1 MGRLRV
7 PVAWL
12 FLAAA
17 AALVRDASGA
27 GAKPTDPGEDFRF
40 FSAMYRRCEFEC
52 GQTGCASATHEGATF
67 APTPCVPS
75 CARNGVGLNGA
86 PPPEFPLAM
95 RLTGWD
101 CAADCRY
108 RCMRTLEDVR
118 ATLGL
123 NAAKYFG
130 KWSFDRVAGVQE
142 LVSSLASLAN
152 LAAHAWH
159 LPRLARAAFRAA
171 FPTAAAAAPPRPTT
185 PEGAAFAP
193 MWFAYALVNIHGWAR
208 SAVFHARDTPATHD
222 ADYLGANGIMFF
234 AVFAAFVRRLGP
246 AGARA
251 SRWVPA
257 AIVALAAL
265 AAHVAATR
273 TPAIAPTGE
282 RLRFRHAL
290 NMRVMILCSV
300 AHWTLML
307 LWAFGFTG
315 GVSAAAKKKK
325 HPGRVA
331 LALACASFHVAAAAE
346 VFDWPPALGLVD
358 AHAVWHCGTPLSVWL
373 WNVFVRA
380 DVEGED
386 ARALAELEEW
396 TARARRWLFAFL
408 YSETETETETKT
420 KTKTKTK
427 TETKRP
433 AAAKR
438 QRAPAPAPAPA
449 PAGGGAEMRPNLTP
463 EERVVAEKKAKKAAL
478 ALRRLESSAGLKIH

>member
-142 LVSSLASLAN
+142 LISSSPPSRTSPRTPGTSPGSLAPPFEPPSR
-152 LAAHAWH
+152 
-159 LPRLARAAFRAA
+159 P
-171 FPTAAAAAPPRPTT
+171 PPPRRLRDPPPPRAPRSRPCGSRTRSSTSTAGRAPRCSTRGTPRRRTT
-185 PEGAAFAP
+185 R
-193 MWFAYALVNIHGWAR
+193 I
-208 SAVFHARDTPATHD
+208 T
-222 ADYLGANGIMFF
+222 LGANGIMFF

-246 AGARA
+246 AGAREPVGP
-251 SRWVPA
+251 RGV
-257 AIVALAAL
+257 VALRRA

-331 LALACASFHVAAAAE
+331 VALACASFHVAAAAE